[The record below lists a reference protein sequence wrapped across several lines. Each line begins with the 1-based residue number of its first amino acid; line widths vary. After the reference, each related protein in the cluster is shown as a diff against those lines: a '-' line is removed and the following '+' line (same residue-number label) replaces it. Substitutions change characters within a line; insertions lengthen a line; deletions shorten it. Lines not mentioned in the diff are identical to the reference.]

1 MGSFVSS
8 FVLAVE
14 LCGPSTK
21 TPVGIAIEAPFALGE
36 AAVSLLGIAV
46 KEWRDFQVES
56 FFLKKMWFKTSF
68 VKFVAFNK

>member
-46 KEWRDFQVES
+46 KEWRDFQVGS
-56 FFLKKMWFKTSF
+56 FFIKMMI
-68 VKFVAFNK
+68 

>member
-46 KEWRDFQVES
+46 KEWRDFQVGS
-56 FFLKKMWFKTSF
+56 FF
-68 VKFVAFNK
+68 